1 MNEQMKHVFEI
12 SGLGKAPFY
21 LSAPDES
28 NSCFFC
34 EHCGTILKNR
44 YFIKSSDG
52 KVSVVGIDCL
62 NKTGD
67 QGLIDNVKREKKIQR
82 EAQKNEIFEAGKK
95 VREEKEIAAFGKT
108 KEVRME
114 EISKEIQDMKN
125 EIENLLNEKGFYS
138 ELIKSDFGCSMIKSM
153 VNVEMPTDNMKNVI
167 KSILIKSKSGGARKG
182 SDKYKHFSISVEKDL
197 TDFYVNFSVFIHKKE
212 QLINERNNLIY
223 FK

>member
-1 MNEQMKHVFEI
+1 MSEQMKHVFEI

-44 YFIKSSDG
+44 YFVKSSDG

-62 NKTGD
+62 KKTD
-67 QGLIDNVKREKKIQR
+67 DSGLIDAVKVENKKKKQEQRLEKFNEDKKI
-82 EAQKNEIFEAGKK
+82 
-95 VREEKEIAAFGKT
+95 REEKEISILGKT
-108 KEVRME
+108 KEQRMD
-114 EISKEIQDMKN
+114 EIVVEIN
-125 EIENLLNEKGFYS
+125 EVKTEAENILNEFGFYS
-138 ELIKSDFGCSMIKSM
+138 DLIKSDFGCSMISSIL
-153 VNVEMPTDNMKNVI
+153 NLEMPTENMKNVI

-182 SDKYKHFSISVEKDL
+182 SEKYKHFSECVEKDL
-197 TDFYVNFSVFIHKKE
+197 KEFYDKLSELVNKKSE
-212 QLINERNNLIY
+212 LVSERNMLIC